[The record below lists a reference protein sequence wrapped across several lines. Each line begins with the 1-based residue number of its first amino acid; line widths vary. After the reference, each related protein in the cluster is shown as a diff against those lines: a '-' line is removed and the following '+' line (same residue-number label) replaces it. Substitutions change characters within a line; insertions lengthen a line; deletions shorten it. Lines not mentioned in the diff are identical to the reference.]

1 MPIYEYVC
9 QDCGHELEAIQ
20 KVADPQLVDCPA
32 CSHAS
37 LKKKL
42 TASAFRLSGSGWYE
56 TDFKTGDKK
65 RNLTADADTKA
76 AAKGDSAGGAAPAG
90 DSGAPAPKTT
100 APAVATP

>member
-1 MPIYEYVC
+1 MPIYEYLC
-9 QDCGHELEAIQ
+9 QNCGHEFEAIQ

-32 CSHAS
+32 CCHAS

-65 RNLTADADTKA
+65 RNLTADADSRP
-76 AAKGDSAGGAAPAG
+76 AAKEDGAGNKPAG
-90 DSGAPAPKTT
+90 ESAPAPKT
-100 APAVATP
+100 APATAATP